1 MGETR
6 DNDAYEEELL
16 DYEEEEE
23 KAPDSVTPKVNG
35 EAAKKGYVGIHSSGF
50 RDFLLKPELLRAI
63 VDSGFE
69 HPSEV
74 QHECIPQAILGMD
87 VICQAKSGMGK
98 TAVFVLS
105 SLQQIEPSPG
115 QVVALVLCHT
125 RELAYQICHEF
136 ERFSTYL
143 PDIKVAVFYGGVNIK
158 VHKDLL
164 KNECPH
170 IVVGTPGRI
179 LALARDKDL
188 SLKNVR
194 HFILDECDKMLE
206 SLDMRR
212 DVQEIFKMTP
222 HDKQVM
228 MFSATLS
235 KEIRPVCKKFMQDP
249 MEIYVDDEAK
259 LTLHGLV
266 QHYIKLSEL
275 EKNRKLN
282 DLLDALDFN
291 QVVIFVKSVN
301 RAAELN
307 KLLVECNFPSIC
319 IHSGMSQEER
329 LTRYKG
335 FKEGHKRILVATDL
349 VGRGI
354 DIERVN
360 IVINYDMPDS
370 ADTYLHRVGRAGR
383 FGTKG
388 LAITFV
394 SSASDSDVLNQVQE
408 RFEVDIKELPEQI
421 DTSTYSPY
429 SVNFETMVGC
439 LRQKNF
445 VQLQEW
451 CREELPMQIYILGQH
466 SAAKNQ
472 PTKCM
477 EWITFPRWQWRFT
490 SFKIYMLTDH
500 ISLWLQSLLRSSHT
514 YHAIDQEIFSPL
526 VTNLRRD
533 PAQSLLVMA
542 IWLWP
547 EEKRYPNIIAKIE
560 NQSDPLLEALADES
574 SLMFEL
580 SRIQKSYHFTL
591 CFASYCK
598 NYGETNL
605 FANVLSKQIQYNQ

>member
-1 MGETR
+1 MSASRLLQPYLSHSLLLSSFVENMGETR
-6 DNDAYEEELL
+6 DDVYDEELV

-23 KAPDSVTPKVNG
+23 KAPDSAAKVNG
-35 EAAKKGYVGIHSSGF
+35 EAPKKGYVGIHSSGF

-69 HPSEV
+69 HPSEGKLLNLNFLIVIFLRKSNHVIEIYDYVLVIQVYVNFHYVIFINLFLCRLETLCFTYQWFLRCGFLWSSV

-105 SLQQIEPSPG
+105 TLQQIDPVAG
-115 QVVALVLCHT
+115 QVSALVLCHT

-143 PDIKVAVFYGGVNIK
+143 PDLKVAVFYGGVSIK
-158 VHKDLL
+158 LHKDLL

-235 KEIRPVCKKFMQDP
+235 KDIRPVCKKFMQDVMSHGRIYFNFEP

-266 QHYIKLSEL
+266 QHYIKLTEA
-275 EKNRKLN
+275 EKNCKLN

-291 QVVIFVKSVN
+291 QVVIFVKSVS

-307 KLLVECNFPSIC
+307 KLLSECNFPSIC
-319 IHSGMSQEER
+319 IHSGMNQEER
-329 LTRYKG
+329 LKRYKG
-335 FKEGHKRILVATDL
+335 FKEGQNRILVATDL

-394 SSASDSDVLNQVQE
+394 SSAADSDVLNDVQE

-421 DTSTYSPY
+421 DTATY
-429 SVNFETMVGC
+429 NATKALLDRG
-439 LRQKNF
+439 
-445 VQLQEW
+445 
-451 CREELPMQIYILGQH
+451 RE
-466 SAAKNQ
+466 
-472 PTKCM
+472 
-477 EWITFPRWQWRFT
+477 
-490 SFKIYMLTDH
+490 
-500 ISLWLQSLLRSSHT
+500 RS
-514 YHAIDQEIFSPL
+514 Q
-526 VTNLRRD
+526 VT
-533 PAQSLLVMA
+533 
-542 IWLWP
+542 I
-547 EEKRYPNIIAKIE
+547 
-560 NQSDPLLEALADES
+560 
-574 SLMFEL
+574 
-580 SRIQKSYHFTL
+580 
-591 CFASYCK
+591 
-598 NYGETNL
+598 TNL
-605 FANVLSKQIQYNQ
+605 FLARAKEGPNLKLKVVRS

>member
-1 MGETR
+1 MGDAR
-6 DNDAYEEELL
+6 DNEAYEEELL
-16 DYEEEEE
+16 DYEEEDE
-23 KAPDSVTPKVNG
+23 KVPDSGNKVNG
-35 EAAKKGYVGIHSSGF
+35 EAVKKGYVGIHSSGF

-105 SLQQIEPSPG
+105 TLQQIEPSPG
-115 QVVALVLCHT
+115 QVSALVLCHT
-125 RELAYQICHEF
+125 RELAYQICNEF
-136 ERFSTYL
+136 VRFSTYL
-143 PDIKVAVFYGGVNIK
+143 PDTKVSVFYGGVNIK
-158 VHKDLL
+158 IHKDLL

-170 IVVGTPGRI
+170 IVVGTPGRV
-179 LALARDKDL
+179 LALAREKDL

-235 KEIRPVCKKFMQDP
+235 KEIRPVCKKFMQDGLRTLSGDSVALWWVGFGSGYCVFPRFHRARMGLNVPSNIDP

-266 QHYIKLSEL
+266 QHYIKLSEM

-291 QVVIFVKSVN
+291 QVVIFVKSVS

-329 LTRYKG
+329 LTRYKS

-394 SSASDSDVLNQVQE
+394 ASASDSEVLNQVQE

-421 DTSTYSPY
+421 DTSTYMPS
-429 SVNFETMVGC
+429 
-439 LRQKNF
+439 
-445 VQLQEW
+445 
-451 CREELPMQIYILGQH
+451 
-466 SAAKNQ
+466 
-472 PTKCM
+472 
-477 EWITFPRWQWRFT
+477 
-490 SFKIYMLTDH
+490 
-500 ISLWLQSLLRSSHT
+500 
-514 YHAIDQEIFSPL
+514 
-526 VTNLRRD
+526 
-533 PAQSLLVMA
+533 
-542 IWLWP
+542 
-547 EEKRYPNIIAKIE
+547 
-560 NQSDPLLEALADES
+560 
-574 SLMFEL
+574 
-580 SRIQKSYHFTL
+580 
-591 CFASYCK
+591 
-598 NYGETNL
+598 
-605 FANVLSKQIQYNQ
+605 